1 MRSAERRSLNCD
13 LPRVMGVIGIV
24 CKIETSCFAFTLR
37 KIKFGALSLILVLI
51 LDLRFKWLPWEMG
64 LKAWQAL
71 WGDRAQGFRH
81 RTASDCVSS
90 GKPCT
95 SEPGLKCR
103 WVIISGCMVRIQV
116 HELQSAPGGAS

>member
-1 MRSAERRSLNCD
+1 MCQSLVCFGGIYHCAQPERRSLNCD

-24 CKIETSCFAFTLR
+24 CKIEASCFAFTLR

-71 WGDRAQGFRH
+71 WGAGPR
-81 RTASDCVSS
+81 VS
-90 GKPCT
+90 GI
-95 SEPGLKCR
+95 GLR
-103 WVIISGCMVRIQV
+103 LTV
-116 HELQSAPGGAS
+116 